1 MKHTIAE
8 QISIT
13 AYNSCM
19 IPVNPRCTSEYVQY
33 QIETYRTK
41 DSSIKIGALREYNG
55 RFSYPIGAQVDILP
69 HVVADP
75 KYVNSTIFT
84 NIINDDFLRQYI
96 AIERRQPR

>member
-1 MKHTIAE
+1 MKYTIAE
-8 QISIT
+8 LISIT

-19 IPVNPRCTSEYVQY
+19 IPVDPHHTSEYVQY

-55 RFSYPIGAQVDILP
+55 RFSYSIGTQVDVLG

-75 KYVNSTIFT
+75 RYINSAVFK
-84 NIINDDFLRQYI
+84 NIINDDFLRQYL
-96 AIERRQPR
+96 ATERHQPR